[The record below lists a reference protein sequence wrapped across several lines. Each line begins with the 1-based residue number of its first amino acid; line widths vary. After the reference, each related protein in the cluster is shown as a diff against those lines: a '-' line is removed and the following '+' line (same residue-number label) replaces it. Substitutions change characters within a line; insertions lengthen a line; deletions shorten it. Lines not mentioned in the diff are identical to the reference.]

1 MMNEVM
7 LSKPREII
15 QLDPRTKLYLLL
27 VINIVIFGTNPSGAQ
42 LIAKGVLVFIPLVLL
57 CTGGKW
63 AHGFV
68 YAVLYMAAQYVEL
81 YLYDYAG
88 GLGGILLRM
97 VAMIICRM
105 VPGLIMGYYL
115 ISKTEISAF
124 IAAMERAHVTQ
135 NISIPLAV
143 VFRFL
148 PTVGEEYRAI
158 KDAMRMRGIGLGGNV
173 VAILEYRLVPLM
185 MSVARIGD
193 ELSVAAL
200 TRGLGNTV
208 KRTHVYEIGFGAWDI
223 ILGLVATVSAVSF
236 FLL

>member
-7 LSKPREII
+7 QSKTREVI

-42 LIAKGVLVFIPLVLL
+42 LIAKGVLVTIPLVLL
-57 CTGGKW
+57 CCGGKW
-63 AHGFV
+63 QQGIV
-68 YAVLYMAAQYVEL
+68 YTVMYMAAQYTEL
-81 YLYDYAG
+81 YLYDLG
-88 GLGGILLRM
+88 VGLGGILLRM
-97 VAMIICRM
+97 AAMIICRM

-124 IAAMERAHVTQ
+124 IAAMERAHITQ
-135 NISIPLAV
+135 KISIPLAV

-148 PTVGEEYRAI
+148 PTVGEEYCAI
-158 KDAMRMRGIGLGGNV
+158 RDAMRMRGIGLGGNV
-173 VAILEYRLVPLM
+173 AAMLEYRLVPLM

-223 ILGLVATVSAVSF
+223 ILGLTATVAAVLF

>member
-1 MMNEVM
+1 MMNDAIQ
-7 LSKPREII
+7 SKTREII
-15 QLDPRTKLYLLL
+15 RLDPRTKVYLLL

-42 LIAKGVLVFIPLVLL
+42 LIAKGVLVAIPLVLL
-57 CTGGKW
+57 YVGGKW
-63 AHGFV
+63 AQGIV
-68 YAVLYMAAQYVEL
+68 YTILYLAAQFTEL

-88 GLGGILLRM
+88 LGGMLLRM
-97 VAMIICRM
+97 AAMIICRM
-105 VPGLIMGYYL
+105 APGLIMGYYL

-124 IAAMERAHVTQ
+124 MAAMERTHVTPK
-135 NISIPLAV
+135 ISIPLAV

-148 PTVGEEYRAI
+148 STVAEEYRAI
-158 KDAMRMRGIGLGGNV
+158 KDSMRMRGIGYGGSV
-173 VAILEYRLVPLM
+173 VAMLEYRLVPLM

-208 KRTHVYEIGFGAWDI
+208 KRTYIYKIGFGAWDI
-223 ILGLVATVSAVSF
+223 ILGLVATVSAVLF

>member
-1 MMNEVM
+1 MMSKVM
-7 LSKPREII
+7 QSKTREII

-27 VINIVIFGTNPSGAQ
+27 IINIVIFGTNPSGAQ
-42 LIAKGVLVFIPLVLL
+42 LIAKGVLVAIPLVLL
-57 CTGGKW
+57 CAGGKW
-63 AHGFV
+63 AQGIV
-68 YAVLYMAAQYVEL
+68 YTVLYLAAQYVEL

-88 GLGGILLRM
+88 GLGGMLLRM

-115 ISKTEISAF
+115 VSKTEISAF
-124 IAAMERAHVTQ
+124 IAAMERTHVTQ
-135 NISIPLAV
+135 KISIPLAV

-158 KDAMRMRGIGLGGNV
+158 RDAMRMRGIGLSGNV
-173 VAILEYRLVPLM
+173 VAMLEYRLVPLM